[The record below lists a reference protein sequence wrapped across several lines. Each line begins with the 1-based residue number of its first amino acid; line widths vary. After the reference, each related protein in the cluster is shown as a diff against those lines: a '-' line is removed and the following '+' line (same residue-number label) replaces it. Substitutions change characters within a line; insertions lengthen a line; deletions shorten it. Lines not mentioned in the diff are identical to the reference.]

1 MTDPEHDEAFEI
13 YLKRRSVFPEALD
26 EEPEP
31 PAALDQRVLDQARK
45 AIRAQAAP
53 DHGKQQMAR
62 APRWAM
68 PVALAATI
76 LLCLSVVLNISLNT
90 NRPAPNPQR
99 MSAARVAA
107 QKKVAGLTA
116 SAPAV
121 AAAPAPIAPPEA
133 AAAAPPAQAA
143 TAAPSAP
150 PAQVATA
157 APSAPPALAT
167 TAAPSAPPALAAA
180 AAPSAPP
187 AQVATAAPSAP
198 PAQIATAAPSAPPA
212 MAAAAA
218 PSVPARAIA
227 PASGAAREP
236 SSATYGEATAQA
248 ATGGVPLVA
257 SRSAADNSATLE
269 RRADADASTSAT
281 TPGASAG
288 DRQTAE
294 AENSGYVTRQAARAA
309 AAGPHPT
316 DPKVWLQQIDALR
329 AAGKIDQA
337 NTEMHRFRAAF
348 PGYVAKPAPPASS
361 EPPK

>member
-121 AAAPAPIAPPEA
+121 AAAPAPIAPPE
-133 AAAAPPAQAA
+133 
-143 TAAPSAP
+143 
-150 PAQVATA
+150 V
-157 APSAPPALAT
+157 
-167 TAAPSAPPALAAA
+167 AA

-187 AQVATAAPSAP
+187 AQV
-198 PAQIATAAPSAPPA
+198 ATAAPSAPPA

-236 SSATYGEATAQA
+236 SATYGEATAQA

>member
-1 MTDPEHDEAFEI
+1 MTDPEHDEAFET

-26 EEPEP
+26 EGPEP
-31 PAALDQRVLDQARK
+31 PAALDQRVLDKARQ

-90 NRPAPNPQR
+90 NRSAPNPQR
-99 MSAARVAA
+99 MSAARGAA
-107 QKKVAGLTA
+107 EKKVAGLTAPQPPMVAERTSEMPPPA

-121 AAAPAPIAPPEA
+121 AAAPVPIAPARAERAPPSVPPALA
-133 AAAAPPAQAA
+133 ARAAPPVPPAQA
-143 TAAPSAP
+143 
-150 PAQVATA
+150 
-157 APSAPPALAT
+157 T
-167 TAAPSAPPALAAA
+167 TTAPSAPPALAAA
-180 AAPSAPP
+180 AAPSPPP
-187 AQVATAAPSAP
+187 AL
-198 PAQIATAAPSAPPA
+198 
-212 MAAAAA
+212 AAAAA
-218 PSVPARAIA
+218 PSALAQNIA
-227 PASGAAREP
+227 PAPGAAREP
-236 SSATYGEATAQA
+236 SATYGEAMAQA

-257 SRSAADNSATLE
+257 SRSAADNAATLE
-269 RRADADASTSAT
+269 KRADASASGT
-281 TPGASAG
+281 TPGAPAD
-288 DRQTAE
+288 DRQTDLG
-294 AENSGYVTRQAARAA
+294 ENSGHVTRQAARAA

-329 AAGKIDQA
+329 AAGKIDRA

-348 PGYVAKPAPPASS
+348 PGYVAKPAPPAPS

>member
-1 MTDPEHDEAFEI
+1 MTDPEHDEAFET

-26 EEPEP
+26 EELEP
-31 PAALDQRVLDQARK
+31 PGALDQRVLDKARQ

-99 MSAARVAA
+99 MSAARGAA
-107 QKKVAGLTA
+107 EKKVAGLTA
-116 SAPAV
+116 PQPPMVAERTPEMPPPANAPAV
-121 AAAPAPIAPPEA
+121 AAAPVASAPPQA
-133 AAAAPPAQAA
+133 AAAAPSVPPPQAAAAASSAPPAQAA
-143 TAAPSAP
+143 AAAPSVPPPQAVAAASSAP
-150 PAQVATA
+150 PAQ
-157 APSAPPALAT
+157 
-167 TAAPSAPPALAAA
+167 AAA

-187 AQVATAAPSAP
+187 AQAAAAVPSAP
-198 PAQIATAAPSAPPA
+198 AQ
-212 MAAAAA
+212 
-218 PSVPARAIA
+218 AIA
-227 PASGAAREP
+227 RVPGAAG
-236 SSATYGEATAQA
+236 SSAAYGESTAQA
-248 ATGGVPLVA
+248 DTGTDVPRIA
-257 SRSAADNSATLE
+257 SRSAADNAATLE
-269 RRADADASTSAT
+269 KRADASASGT
-281 TPGASAG
+281 TPVAPAG
-288 DRQTAE
+288 DRQTDAG
-294 AENSGYVTRQAARAA
+294 ENSGYVTRQAVRAA

-316 DPKVWLQQIDALR
+316 DPKAWLQQIDALR
-329 AAGKIDQA
+329 AAGKIDRA

>member
-1 MTDPEHDEAFEI
+1 MTDPEHDEAFET

-31 PAALDQRVLDQARK
+31 PAALDQRVLDKARK

-107 QKKVAGLTA
+107 EKKVAERTSEL
-116 SAPAV
+116 P
-121 AAAPAPIAPPEA
+121 
-133 AAAAPPAQAA
+133 PPAQAA
-143 TAAPSAP
+143 G
-150 PAQVATA
+150 
-157 APSAPPALAT
+157 
-167 TAAPSAPPALAAA
+167 AAPSAPPALAAA
-180 AAPSAPP
+180 AAPSAP
-187 AQVATAAPSAP
+187 AQD
-198 PAQIATAAPSAPPA
+198 
-212 MAAAAA
+212 
-218 PSVPARAIA
+218 IA
-227 PASGAAREP
+227 PVPGAAREP
-236 SSATYGEATAQA
+236 SATYGEAMAQTAI
-248 ATGGVPLVA
+248 GGVPLVA
-257 SRSAADNSATLE
+257 SRSGADNAATLE
-269 RRADADASTSAT
+269 RRA
-281 TPGASAG
+281 GASASG
-288 DRQTAE
+288 TTPVAPADDRQTDVG
-294 AENSGYVTRQAARAA
+294 ENSGYVTRQAARAA

-329 AAGKIDQA
+329 AAGKIDEA
-337 NTEMHRFRAAF
+337 NAEMHRFRAAF
-348 PGYVAKPAPPASS
+348 PGYMAKPAPPASS

>member
-1 MTDPEHDEAFEI
+1 MTDPEHDEAFET

-26 EEPEP
+26 EGPEP
-31 PAALDQRVLDQARK
+31 PAALDQRVLDKARQ

-99 MSAARVAA
+99 MSAARGAA
-107 QKKVAGLTA
+107 EKKVAGLTAPQPPMVAERTSEMPPPA

-121 AAAPAPIAPPEA
+121 AAATVPIAPAQA
-133 AAAAPPAQAA
+133 ARAAPSVPPAQA
-143 TAAPSAP
+143 
-150 PAQVATA
+150 
-157 APSAPPALAT
+157 T
-167 TAAPSAPPALAAA
+167 TTAPSAPPALAAA
-180 AAPSAPP
+180 AAPSAP
-187 AQVATAAPSAP
+187 
-198 PAQIATAAPSAPPA
+198 
-212 MAAAAA
+212 
-218 PSVPARAIA
+218 ARAIA
-227 PASGAAREP
+227 PAPGAAREP
-236 SSATYGEATAQA
+236 SATYGEAMAQA

-257 SRSAADNSATLE
+257 SRSAADNAATLE
-269 RRADADASTSAT
+269 KRADASASGT
-281 TPGASAG
+281 TPGAPAD
-288 DRQTAE
+288 DRQTDLG
-294 AENSGYVTRQAARAA
+294 ENSGHVTRQAARAA
-309 AAGPHPT
+309 AAGSHPT

-348 PGYVAKPAPPASS
+348 PGYVAEPAPPASS